1 MAARRRRHRRR
12 DRATYTLGNADVGHA
27 SAVVASYTD
36 GHGTAESVT
45 SGRHRRRR
53 PTSTTRRPAA
63 SRSRHA
69 PKDQTLTAAN
79 TLADADGLGAI
90 SYQWQRDGVDI
101 AGATG
106 ATYTSA
112 TPTSAS
118 MLRVVASYTDGHGTA
133 ESVTSRRPAAVT
145 NVNDAPTGSV
155 TISGT
160 APKNQ
165 TLTAANTLAD
175 ADGLGAISYQW
186 QRDGVN
192 VGGAPGPPIR
202 SAMPMSVLPRV
213 VASYTDGHGTAESKT
228 SAILFVPFPGEIFGD
243 ANNNTL
249 TGTNGNDVF
258 QGFGGNDTINGG
270 LGNDRSVYTDATG
283 SITVD
288 LAAGTV
294 TGLGVGTD
302 TLIGIEQI
310 QGSNFADHYS
320 AAGFTGVSGV
330 PGTPAGFNS
339 FEGMGGDDVI
349 VGAVNIQGQML
360 TRISYAS
367 ATAAVTVDIAADT
380 ATGNASVGTDSFVN
394 VNAVVGSA
402 FNDVLRGSDNPNG
415 TYEQYEGRAGDDL
428 IDGRGGYD
436 FAVYNNDPTTTS
448 GITVNLA
455 AGTVAAINPLDL
467 SIGADTLR
475 SVEAV
480 RGTNFNDTYNALGFS
495 GASTNAGS
503 LGTFNN
509 FDGVGGNDTIIGNG
523 NTRIQ
528 YSNALAAVT
537 VDIALGTAQGTA
549 AGDLSNTGT
558 DSFTGVNSVMGS
570 MFDDFLLGSANN
582 ETFMGLAGND
592 FIDGRGGFD
601 TAQYNN
607 MTYTHR

>member
-1 MAARRRRHRRR
+1 M
-12 DRATYTLGNADVGHA
+12 
-27 SAVVASYTD
+27 
-36 GHGTAESVT
+36 
-45 SGRHRRRR
+45 
-53 PTSTTRRPAA
+53 
-63 SRSRHA
+63 
-69 PKDQTLTAAN
+69 
-79 TLADADGLGAI
+79 
-90 SYQWQRDGVDI
+90 
-101 AGATG
+101 
-106 ATYTSA
+106 
-112 TPTSAS
+112 
-118 MLRVVASYTDGHGTA
+118 
-133 ESVTSRRPAAVT
+133 
-145 NVNDAPTGSV
+145 

-160 APKNQ
+160 AQENQ
-165 TLTAANTLAD
+165 VLTASNTLAD

-192 VGGAPGPPIR
+192 VAGATGTTYTLGN
-202 SAMPMSVLPRV
+202 ADVGHTLDV
-213 VASYTDGHGTAESKT
+213 VASYTDGHGTAESKASAAT
-228 SAILFVPFPGEIFGD
+228 SAVTNVNDPPTGTVTISGTAQENQVLTASNTLADADGLGAISYQWQRDGVNVAGATGVTYTLGNADVGHTIDVVASYTDGHGTAESVASAILFVPFPGEIFGD

-283 SITVD
+283 GITVD

-330 PGTPAGFNS
+330 PGTPTGFNS

-349 VGAVNIQGQML
+349 VGAVNIQGQIL

-367 ATAAVTVDIAADT
+367 ATAAVTVDIAAGS
-380 ATGNASVGTDSFVN
+380 ATGNASVGSDSFIN

-455 AGTVAAINPLDL
+455 AGTVTAIIRWIFRSAPTRFVASKPSAARTSP
-467 SIGADTLR
+467 TP
-475 SVEAV
+475 
-480 RGTNFNDTYNALGFS
+480 TTPPGFS
-495 GASTNAGS
+495 GTQHQCRLS
-503 LGTFNN
+503 
-509 FDGVGGNDTIIGNG
+509 
-523 NTRIQ
+523 RHIQ
-528 YSNALAAVT
+528 
-537 VDIALGTAQGTA
+537 
-549 AGDLSNTGT
+549 
-558 DSFTGVNSVMGS
+558 
-570 MFDDFLLGSANN
+570 
-582 ETFMGLAGND
+582 
-592 FIDGRGGFD
+592 
-601 TAQYNN
+601 
-607 MTYTHR
+607 

>member
-1 MAARRRRHRRR
+1 M
-12 DRATYTLGNADVGHA
+12 
-27 SAVVASYTD
+27 
-36 GHGTAESVT
+36 
-45 SGRHRRRR
+45 
-53 PTSTTRRPAA
+53 
-63 SRSRHA
+63 
-69 PKDQTLTAAN
+69 
-79 TLADADGLGAI
+79 
-90 SYQWQRDGVDI
+90 
-101 AGATG
+101 
-106 ATYTSA
+106 
-112 TPTSAS
+112 
-118 MLRVVASYTDGHGTA
+118 
-133 ESVTSRRPAAVT
+133 
-145 NVNDAPTGSV
+145 
-155 TISGT
+155 
-160 APKNQ
+160 
-165 TLTAANTLAD
+165 
-175 ADGLGAISYQW
+175 
-186 QRDGVN
+186 
-192 VGGAPGPPIR
+192 
-202 SAMPMSVLPRV
+202 
-213 VASYTDGHGTAESKT
+213 T

-283 SITVD
+283 GITVD

-367 ATAAVTVDIAADT
+367 ATAAVTVDIAAGT
-380 ATGNASVGTDSFVN
+380 ATGNASVGSDSFIN

-455 AGTVAAINPLDL
+455 AGTWRPTIPWISRSAQIRFAAWKPSAAPTSMTPTTPWD
-467 SIGADTLR
+467 SAAPAPMP
-475 SVEAV
+475 AV
-480 RGTNFNDTYNALGFS
+480 SAH
-495 GASTNAGS
+495 STISMAP
-503 LGTFNN
+503 
-509 FDGVGGNDTIIGNG
+509 
-523 NTRIQ
+523 
-528 YSNALAAVT
+528 AVT
-537 VDIALGTAQGTA
+537 TPSSATATPK
-549 AGDLSNTGT
+549 SN
-558 DSFTGVNSVMGS
+558 
-570 MFDDFLLGSANN
+570 
-582 ETFMGLAGND
+582 
-592 FIDGRGGFD
+592 IR
-601 TAQYNN
+601 
-607 MTYTHR
+607 THWRR

>member
-1 MAARRRRHRRR
+1 MS
-12 DRATYTLGNADVGHA
+12 A
-27 SAVVASYTD
+27 SCCEWS
-36 GHGTAESVT
+36 
-45 SGRHRRRR
+45 
-53 PTSTTRRPAA
+53 P
-63 SRSRHA
+63 
-69 PKDQTLTAAN
+69 
-79 TLADADGLGAI
+79 
-90 SYQWQRDGVDI
+90 
-101 AGATG
+101 
-106 ATYTSA
+106 A
-112 TPTSAS
+112 TPTA
-118 MLRVVASYTDGHGTA
+118 RA
-133 ESVTSRRPAAVT
+133 RP
-145 NVNDAPTGSV
+145 
-155 TISGT
+155 
-160 APKNQ
+160 
-165 TLTAANTLAD
+165 
-175 ADGLGAISYQW
+175 
-186 QRDGVN
+186 R
-192 VGGAPGPPIR
+192 
-202 SAMPMSVLPRV
+202 
-213 VASYTDGHGTAESKT
+213 SKT

-330 PGTPAGFNS
+330 PGTQAGFNS

-480 RGTNFNDTYNALGFS
+480 RGTNFNDTYNAFWES
-495 GASTNAGS
+495 AAPAPMPAAWAHS
-503 LGTFNN
+503 
-509 FDGVGGNDTIIGNG
+509 IISMAWAVM
-523 NTRIQ
+523 TPSSATATPRIQ

-537 VDIALGTAQGTA
+537 VDIALSTRGTA
-549 AGDLSNTGT
+549 ASDVLNTGT

-570 MFDDFLLGSANN
+570 MFDNSLWEAPTTTRRSWVSLATTSLTAGAGSIRPN
-582 ETFMGLAGND
+582 T
-592 FIDGRGGFD
+592 
-601 TAQYNN
+601 NN
-607 MTYTHR
+607 MTYTTGGNHRQSRDR